1 MALTKNQI
9 KFLRGITHGLRPT
22 VLIGGNGLTPAVIAE
37 LLSTLETHELVK
49 VKMNEGD
56 REERAEMIE
65 VMLEL
70 PGVEMVQKIGST
82 LVVYKEREED
92 PELKSELPRK

>member
-1 MALTKNQI
+1 
-9 KFLRGITHGLRPT
+9 
-22 VLIGGNGLTPAVIAE
+22 
-37 LLSTLETHELVK
+37 
-49 VKMNEGD
+49 
-56 REERAEMIE
+56 
-65 VMLEL
+65 L